1 MVLPIASYVLTM
13 SSDGRVA
20 SHGPV
25 AEVLDNDK
33 QLRDELEQSEVVN
46 EKAEE
51 SVDSKPEADT
61 KKVAGKLVA
70 AEEIAMGRVGWSA
83 GLLNVQLSYNML
95 IELTAHSEAVCLQ
108 PRRLHVLDRV
118 LG

>member
-1 MVLPIASYVLTM
+1 MALPIAGYVITL

-25 AEVLDNDK
+25 AEILSSDK

-51 SVDSKPEADT
+51 SADT
-61 KKVAGKLVA
+61 KSELNEKKVAGKLVA
-70 AEEIAMGRVGWSA
+70 AEEIAVGRVGWSA
-83 GLLNVQLSYNML
+83 GMMD
-95 IELTAHSEAVCLQ
+95 
-108 PRRLHVLDRV
+108 VLVEMRHADRHNRS
-118 LG
+118 